1 MEEIELNEYEFFSRI
16 IIMIIIG
23 LLYLPMCMQQTLS
36 LIVFVFSVKTH
47 THTLAKFKHYN

>member
-1 MEEIELNEYEFFSRI
+1 MEEIESNECEFFSRI

-36 LIVFVFSVKTH
+36 LIVFVFSVNTH